1 MSLFN
6 FLYQLWNGGRVE
18 VSAHEDALG
27 SEESKVRRALRDLCL
42 EQEPDLPFKC
52 PPLNEDAALWAALKL
67 YRGAQF
73 LVFLDA
79 DEALIRSELG
89 EACPNNDNPASLAYS
104 VDLCFHFLGDLLF
117 LAQKNKERP
126 FLVDALRSLA
136 ARWPLSSVGIPDTAP
151 SSPPDFLENPCLKQV
166 YVDRIIA
173 RSDVSRLSLPQ
184 VRDAVKAAL
193 GMYPELCPGLALALN
208 LDPKHPL
215 KE

>member
-6 FLYQLWNGGRVE
+6 FLYQLWNSGRVE
-18 VSAHEDALG
+18 VSAHKDALG
-27 SEESKVRRALRDLCL
+27 SEERKVRTFLRGLSQ
-42 EQEPDLPFKC
+42 EREPDLPFKA
-52 PPLNEDAALWAALKL
+52 PPLNDDAALWAALKL

-73 LVFLDA
+73 MVFLDA

-89 EACPNNDNPASLAYS
+89 EACPSHDSPTSLAYS
-104 VDLCFHFLGDLLF
+104 VDLSFQFLGDLLF
-117 LAQKNKERP
+117 LAQKNKDRP
-126 FLVDALRSLA
+126 FLVDALRTLA

-151 SSPPDFLENPCLKQV
+151 SSALEFLENPCLKQL

-173 RSDVSRLSLPQ
+173 RSDASRLTSPK

-208 LDPKHPL
+208 LDPKHPS